1 MAYRI
6 PKTIKKTFSN
16 YAVESKAELEEL
28 SKLKILAYSGF
39 YSKQEIQIAI
49 EKPEVL
55 EVRIYN
61 LNNYSKN
68 IYSDFNKSIKKLAE
82 R

>member
-39 YSKQEIQIAI
+39 YSK
-49 EKPEVL
+49 
-55 EVRIYN
+55 RIV
-61 LNNYSKN
+61 KVT
-68 IYSDFNKSIKKLAE
+68 IKKNKKKLLLNYVFKDKNYYLKFI
-82 R
+82 RNLRKICS